1 MIMSRKLILLLLGLV
16 LFLQAKADTVLAAE
30 TLIDL
35 EKPVNVVW
43 NQDDPYAFDENGIP
57 SGFEIDLWRM
67 IAETRQIPYRI
78 KRSST
83 FKSMLEEVSSGE
95 ADLAIGG
102 ILINENRSKLFN
114 FSFPTATSEFK
125 IYTIDSGRG
134 RALQVLHTFLS
145 KEVLLLFLGLII
157 IACFFAAPV
166 WAIERHRSELKAKP
180 RRHQFIFI
188 LQKTLLLSTD
198 HTQQS
203 STRLLSIG
211 SLFARVILTAYFA
224 AFILNILNTE
234 QKLERNSLL
243 QTFNSLSVK
252 GKTFAAVPGSIQASI
267 LTSNGAKIIDCELR
281 EECIYMLQ
289 TGKVDAIL
297 DDSQSIQTTLALMS
311 SRPKIVPSKSIMPIF
326 IAFAI
331 SKKFQEDPRSSSIN
345 DAIARSYYDGT
356 YAKLSKSWLEGTR

>member
-16 LFLQAKADTVLAAE
+16 LFLQAKADTILAAE

-83 FKSMLEEVSSGE
+83 FKSMLEDVSSGE

-145 KEVLLLFLGLII
+145 KEVLLLFL
-157 IACFFAAPV
+157 
-166 WAIERHRSELKAKP
+166 
-180 RRHQFIFI
+180 
-188 LQKTLLLSTD
+188 
-198 HTQQS
+198 
-203 STRLLSIG
+203 
-211 SLFARVILTAYFA
+211 
-224 AFILNILNTE
+224 
-234 QKLERNSLL
+234 
-243 QTFNSLSVK
+243 
-252 GKTFAAVPGSIQASI
+252 
-267 LTSNGAKIIDCELR
+267 
-281 EECIYMLQ
+281 
-289 TGKVDAIL
+289 
-297 DDSQSIQTTLALMS
+297 
-311 SRPKIVPSKSIMPIF
+311 
-326 IAFAI
+326 
-331 SKKFQEDPRSSSIN
+331 
-345 DAIARSYYDGT
+345 
-356 YAKLSKSWLEGTR
+356 